1 MAKKDDKFVVF
12 HVQGGLGKHIAA
24 TAVCKAIKNNYPDRK
39 LILVCVYTDVFK
51 NIPYIDR
58 VFPLGNTQYFY
69 QTYIEDKDSLI
80 FANEPYYT
88 TDHIHKKLPLV
99 QTWCKMYGLEYN
111 GETPDLRFNGLQ
123 KKVSKEVWKTQHGN
137 KPVMILHTN
146 GGLITPDA
154 KPFMWARDM
163 PFDIAQQIFDRYR
176 KDFTIYQ
183 CTKVNSQKIEG
194 ANIVEFGF
202 NQGDMQLSLI
212 EFLSVLIHSD
222 VRILI
227 DSCMQHAAAALNL
240 PSMVLWNGTSPK
252 VFGYDMHTNLETI
265 KPNDFKLP
273 NSYLFDFD
281 FNGDEFEYPYDG
293 TEDLYDIDKIF
304 EYIDNQYER
313 TTKNSSM
320 PITRH
325 NTQKKGFS
333 VKGL

>member
-58 VFPLGNTQYFY
+58 VYPLGNTQYFY

-163 PFDIAQQIFDRYR
+163 PFDVAQQIFDRYR

-183 CTKVNSQKIEG
+183 CTKVNSPKIEG

-252 VFGYDMHTNLETI
+252 VFGYDIHTNLETI

-281 FNGDEFEYPYDG
+281 FNGDEFEYPYDS

-304 EYIDNQYER
+304 EYIDSQYER

>member
-1 MAKKDDKFVVF
+1 MAKKDEKYCIF

-24 TAVCKAIKNNYPDRK
+24 SAVCKAIKNNYPDRK
-39 LILVCVYTDVFK
+39 LILVCVYTDAFK
-51 NIPYIDR
+51 NLPYIDR

-69 QTYIEDKDSLI
+69 QTYIDGKDSLI

-88 TDHIHKKLPLV
+88 TTHIHKQLPLV

-111 GETPDLRFNGLQ
+111 GETPDFRFNGLQ
-123 KKVSKEVWKTQHGN
+123 KKVSKEVWKTQHGK

-163 PFDIAQQIFDRYR
+163 PIDVAQQIFDRYR

-183 CTKVNSQKIEG
+183 CTKVNSPKIDG
-194 ANIVEFGF
+194 ANIIEFGF
-202 NQGDMQLSLI
+202 NQGDMQLNLI

-227 DSCMQHAAAALNL
+227 DSCMQHAAAALKL

-252 VFGYDMHTNLETI
+252 VFGYDMHTNLETVM
-265 KPNDFKLP
+265 PNDFKLP

-281 FNGDEFEYPYDG
+281 FNGDEFEYPYDD
-293 TEDLYDIDKIF
+293 TEDLYDMEKIF
-304 EYIDNQYER
+304 EYIDSQYER
-313 TTKNSSM
+313 TTKNPSM
-320 PITRH
+320 PITKH
-325 NTQKKGFS
+325 NKQKKGFS
-333 VKGL
+333 VKAL